1 MTPNQTCFEIYGWE
15 LGGDDHPTLDDP
27 LWRRWRRIRC
37 HGGWGVAADAWDGSQ
52 KKTERW
58 AICVELL
65 KITQKYLN
73 FLKGFDLGL
82 SPKRRW
88 SLEKGNTSDFPW
100 FPVDGAQA
108 VVVGGECLSVCC
120 REDASQHDSYC
131 WSLKIHWFHITL
143 PFFLHFISFWF
154 QLKMSLTWADRLL
167 RSFSS
172 SSPYDKRV
180 KTQLVADVP
189 GMPRHIGYG
198 TSRWLSWKTATDMR
212 SEVKEI
218 SEKTSGLSLHSLK
231 RGNLPVLPCKT
242 RVFWL
247 SGSRWS
253 VWCPMTTMW
262 STKLVRWKPGWVRW
276 MQPPQKRW

>member
-1 MTPNQTCFEIYGWE
+1 MLSCWWSSGRGCWRWMSFRVLPRGCFLTWF
-15 LGGDDHPTLDDP
+15 
-27 LWRRWRRIRC
+27 
-37 HGGWGVAADAWDGSQ
+37 V
-52 KKTERW
+52 
-58 AICVELL
+58 LL
-65 KITQKYLN
+65 KFENPLISYHSAV
-73 FLKGFDLGL
+73 FLRLY
-82 SPKRRW
+82 
-88 SLEKGNTSDFPW
+88 
-100 FPVDGAQA
+100 V
-108 VVVGGECLSVCC
+108 
-120 REDASQHDSYC
+120 
-131 WSLKIHWFHITL
+131 
-143 PFFLHFISFWF
+143 FLIL

-189 GMPRHIGYG
+189 GMPRHISYG

-276 MQPPQKRW
+276 MQPPQKGSRKSAGDFFVEFPLIWVSRVYWHIRIQPRRLWFYNHHWLYHPTKIKASSDISWSHKFRYGCSYLRSP